1 MEKEVLRAMEGIGI
15 YPVISLIMFF
25 AFFVAVVIY
34 VIKADK
40 SHMNKMSKLPLENNN
55 DNFN

>member
-1 MEKEVLRAMEGIGI
+1 MEKEVLRAMEGIDI
-15 YPVISLIMFF
+15 YPVISLVLFF

-34 VIKADK
+34 VIKADS

-55 DNFN
+55 ENFK